1 MSNFNFVARIAF
13 TLVLAVMMTA
23 CGTLRMSVLA
33 EPVLGTSDGPDVL
46 AKGGGFTP
54 PYPKPRS
61 HFDTE
66 GAKTLLFVITVLGV
80 AGGVAL
86 ATDDGELSSGMQT
99 AAGAFVGLGVVSAV
113 ALIVIMSTE

>member
-1 MSNFNFVARIAF
+1 MISKFF
-13 TLVLAVMMTA
+13 TLVLAVMLTA
-23 CGTLRMSVLA
+23 CGTLRMSVPA
-33 EPVLGTSDGPDVL
+33 EPVLGTRTFPTVV
-46 AKGGGFTP
+46 AKDRSFTP

-66 GAKTLLFVITVLGV
+66 GAKTLLFVIAVLGV

-86 ATDDGELSSGMQT
+86 AADEGELSSDMQT

-113 ALIVIMSTE
+113 ALIVILSTE